1 VQYAAVGVDKAVF
14 DQAGHSAGIMMT
26 DTFPFQT
33 VLITGGAG
41 FIGSRAVGILR
52 ERGVKVIVADNGYV
66 GLPLPEASEG
76 VVPVNVDIRN
86 RQEIT
91 AVLAAHRPDAIL
103 HLAAVHHIPTC
114 EREPHLAFDVNVL
127 GTQALLDGAAEVGIK
142 NVVFASSGAV
152 YRWDN
157 GLLDEAKTLTG
168 ATDVYSIT
176 KLSNEYQLA
185 GWAARTGSRVHIA
198 RLFNTI
204 GTGDPNGHLIPDIL
218 EQIGTGEAN
227 PVVKLGNTEPKR
239 DYIFVDD
246 SAAGFVALLEGL
258 LEGEAVEYFNL
269 CTGEEMSVAGLVGM
283 MGELMGVDVRIE
295 SDPSR
300 FRKIDRLQQLGDA
313 TKLKTRRNWAPQWT
327 ARRAVAS
334 IMRDLGYKVIDTDQ
348 AA

>member
-1 VQYAAVGVDKAVF
+1 
-14 DQAGHSAGIMMT
+14 MT

-41 FIGSRAVGILR
+41 FIGSRAAAILR
-52 ERGVKVIVADNGYV
+52 DRGVRVIVADNGYV
-66 GLPLPEASEG
+66 GLPLPEASDG
-76 VVPVNVDIRN
+76 IIPINVDIRD
-86 RQEIT
+86 QQAIA
-91 AVLAAHRPDAIL
+91 AVLAEQRPDAIL

-127 GTQALLDGAAEVGIK
+127 GTQALLDGAAAAGIK
-142 NVVFASSGAV
+142 NIVFASSGAV
-152 YRWDN
+152 YRWDD
-157 GLLDEAKTLTG
+157 GPLDEAQTLTG

-185 GWAARTGSRVHIA
+185 GWAARTGARVHIA

-227 PVVKLGNTEPKR
+227 PVVKLGNTKPKR
-239 DYIFVDD
+239 DYIFVED

-258 LEGEAVEYFNL
+258 PEGDAVEYFNL
-269 CTGEEMSVAGLVGM
+269 CTGDEMSVGDLVAL

-295 SDPSR
+295 SDPTR
-300 FRKIDRLQQLGDA
+300 FRKIDRMQQLGDP
-313 TKLKTRRNWAPQWT
+313 TKLKTQRNWTPQWT

-334 IMRDLGYKVIDTDQ
+334 IMRDLGYKIVDAEQ